1 MKCTANRFTTIS
13 DVYKRQDV
21 ACVVANGLPE
31 VKAQADEIVGANDA
45 DGVALAIA
53 RMEGWTC

>member
-1 MKCTANRFTTIS
+1 MLRAA
-13 DVYKRQDV
+13 DV
-21 ACVVANGLPE
+21 ACVEANRLPE